1 MPRGIARD
9 HDEKRAGLRKGS
21 AAYFARHG
29 YDRASMTGAAREC
42 GVSKAL
48 IYHYY
53 DSKEALLFDILDTH
67 LSDLVAVVEAAKGD
81 GLPGLIR
88 AILSAYEDAD
98 AEHKLQLDAL
108 ATLPPGM
115 QAPLVAHQR
124 RLVAIMAQAVAADR
138 PGLPPDRLRADAGAI
153 GHEIIKPDLRAIAAH
168 LGQIG
173 RLREGTARLVERG
186 PPVARQQPPEPAIAE
201 AIRQIAPRDL
211 APIALARGRKDGV
224 RPDRQPAVELARE
237 VHAQKR
243 PRGIGD
249 GIDQPAH
256 EVGGL
261 VADAE
266 IFAAKGDDAEIDLGT
281 EGARHPVGLKP
292 GADDRAAGLEA

>member
-9 HDEKRAGLRKGS
+9 HDEKRAGLRKGA

-67 LSDLVAVVEAAKGD
+67 LSDLVAVVEETKGD

-108 ATLPPGM
+108 ETLPPGM

-124 RLVAIMAQAVAADR
+124 RLVTIMADAVAADR
-138 PGLPPDRLRADAGAI
+138 PDLSADRLRAVTMTVFGI
-153 GHEIIKPDLRAIAAH
+153 LNWFYMWHRPGRGLSRAAYA
-168 LGQIG
+168 
-173 RLREGTARLVERG
+173 
-186 PPVARQQPPEPAIAE
+186 
-201 AIRQIAPRDL
+201 DL
-211 APIALARGRKDGV
+211 A
-224 RPDRQPAVELARE
+224 
-237 VHAQKR
+237 
-243 PRGIGD
+243 
-249 GIDQPAH
+249 
-256 EVGGL
+256 
-261 VADAE
+261 ADFVQA
-266 IFAAKGDDAEIDLGT
+266 
-281 EGARHPVGLKP
+281 GLK
-292 GADDRAAGLEA
+292 GV